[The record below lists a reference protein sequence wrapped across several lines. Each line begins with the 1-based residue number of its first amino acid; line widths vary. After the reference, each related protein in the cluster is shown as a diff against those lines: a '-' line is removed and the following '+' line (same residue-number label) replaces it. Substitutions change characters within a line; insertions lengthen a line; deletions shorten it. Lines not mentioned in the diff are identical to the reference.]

1 MGPTSEKEI
10 DELVKKEQEK
20 AWGTVGTMI
29 AIVLGYLALI
39 LFLGF
44 CYSKLWADPLVL
56 VEKPLEAEAFAHG
69 AFGCLEDE
77 HRAISSISRPFRHV
91 STGFKW
97 IGQDIHACALGFC
110 CTPFR
115 WADTMKAAGVMGFWT
130 GLLVFLTVSNLRILA
145 QDSQFRALS
154 GLNDL
159 QKRPSELFRS
169 PERPFAACFR
179 TTTSISASS

>member
-1 MGPTSEKEI
+1 MVHVGPTSEKEI

-77 HRAISSISRPFRHV
+77 HRAISIGFLDRFAMSRL
-91 STGFKW
+91 
-97 IGQDIHACALGFC
+97 D
-110 CTPFR
+110 
-115 WADTMKAAGVMGFWT
+115 
-130 GLLVFLTVSNLRILA
+130 
-145 QDSQFRALS
+145 LS
-154 GLNDL
+154 G
-159 QKRPSELFRS
+159 S
-169 PERPFAACFR
+169 AR
-179 TTTSISASS
+179 TSMPVP